1 MNRKFQYYAFIS
13 YKHEQKAEG
22 KFAADEK
29 WAHIFKKY
37 LESWKIPTHI
47 PDSERLNDGDLL
59 ISPIFRDSENYPSN
73 HDLNELTYKF
83 LSESKTLVVILSRE
97 MLEDQLKLRYE
108 DGQNAWIFNEIEYFV
123 DLGNSKDSIILFYVG
138 EDEIDPNAL
147 IKDMIDRCEAN
158 GVVCKALNY
167 LYQPGKIVK
176 RLRDFIE

>member
-1 MNRKFQYYAFIS
+1 
-13 YKHEQKAEG
+13 
-22 KFAADEK
+22 
-29 WAHIFKKY
+29 
-37 LESWKIPTHI
+37 
-47 PDSERLNDGDLL
+47 
-59 ISPIFRDSENYPSN
+59 
-73 HDLNELTYKF
+73 
-83 LSESKTLVVILSRE
+83 

-123 DLGNSKDSIILFYVG
+123 ELGNSKDSIILFYVG

-176 RLRDFIE
+176 RLRDFKDKGKEINQYATAIIAAFSMSATIAGVASTAISPEPINSAVLPSLTTITLWCFNPFSNIFSSD